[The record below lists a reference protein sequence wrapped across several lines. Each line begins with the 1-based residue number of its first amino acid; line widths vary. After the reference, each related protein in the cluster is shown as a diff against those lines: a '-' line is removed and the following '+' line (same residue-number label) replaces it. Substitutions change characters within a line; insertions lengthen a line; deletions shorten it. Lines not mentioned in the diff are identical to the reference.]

1 MERKFGDYGRF
12 EYAGS
17 YDDVP
22 EVSPEAEKSVELARE
37 ESQEIGKEVLSVT
50 EEKPAEKVEEVEK
63 KKTLAER
70 RKELREKLLKGSR
83 RVVATVL
90 TIVALGNLGGGKKV
104 KAERGADLSPEV
116 KIEQQAETPAYD
128 EDEELD
134 IEELVG
140 EDYAAPEQEKQE
152 INGAEFVTDGTQEI
166 EGLGEVRTFKYWGGH
181 IKENNQFYVDGK
193 RQPYAYGGSFKGET
207 PAQRFEEWEMSLAM
221 EPKALAAAVDQF
233 NLENELGI
241 EEFQSLEDADKWANM
256 VADLP
261 AEDYDKTVNDAIVK
275 ILNKIRGVEFSR
287 DCKLARDMRDETES
301 PTESEGEDDVETYG
315 QLRGNR
321 GALQM
326 TFVGEAGENVCSS
339 PEAFKHILDSLSPA
353 EQAKVKRVG
362 NKAWINVGEYG
373 EKKNGGLAGNWEF
386 KEGKRESE
394 ETPTPEPEETPT
406 PEPEITPTPEPEVTP
421 TPEPEVTP
429 TPEPVI
435 TPTPEPEVTPTPEP
449 VVTPTPEPV
458 VTPTPEPVVTP
469 TPEPVVTPTPEPVVT
484 PTPEPVVTPTPTPEV
499 TPTPEPKPT
508 KNPEA
513 IEQPIEQVQEQE
525 HVTIT
530 TDSGADIEQERT
542 ERPESIGERTVQE
555 QPASPDELVAQLAD
569 LGL

>member
-37 ESQEIGKEVLSVT
+37 ESQEIGKEVLSVA

-140 EDYAAPEQEKQE
+140 EDYEAPEQEKQE

-166 EGLGEVRTFKYWGGH
+166 EGLGEVRSFKYWGGH

-207 PAQRFEEWEMSLAM
+207 PAQRFEEW
-221 EPKALAAAVDQF
+221 
-233 NLENELGI
+233 
-241 EEFQSLEDADKWANM
+241 
-256 VADLP
+256 
-261 AEDYDKTVNDAIVK
+261 
-275 ILNKIRGVEFSR
+275 
-287 DCKLARDMRDETES
+287 
-301 PTESEGEDDVETYG
+301 
-315 QLRGNR
+315 
-321 GALQM
+321 
-326 TFVGEAGENVCSS
+326 
-339 PEAFKHILDSLSPA
+339 
-353 EQAKVKRVG
+353 
-362 NKAWINVGEYG
+362 
-373 EKKNGGLAGNWEF
+373 
-386 KEGKRESE
+386 
-394 ETPTPEPEETPT
+394 
-406 PEPEITPTPEPEVTP
+406 
-421 TPEPEVTP
+421 
-429 TPEPVI
+429 
-435 TPTPEPEVTPTPEP
+435 
-449 VVTPTPEPV
+449 
-458 VTPTPEPVVTP
+458 
-469 TPEPVVTPTPEPVVT
+469 
-484 PTPEPVVTPTPTPEV
+484 
-499 TPTPEPKPT
+499 
-508 KNPEA
+508 
-513 IEQPIEQVQEQE
+513 
-525 HVTIT
+525 
-530 TDSGADIEQERT
+530 
-542 ERPESIGERTVQE
+542 
-555 QPASPDELVAQLAD
+555 
-569 LGL
+569 